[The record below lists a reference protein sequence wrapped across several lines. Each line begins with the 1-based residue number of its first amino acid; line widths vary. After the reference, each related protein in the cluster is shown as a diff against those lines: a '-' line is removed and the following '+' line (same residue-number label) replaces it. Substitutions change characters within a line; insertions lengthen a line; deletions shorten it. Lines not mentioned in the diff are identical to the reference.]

1 MPSVPKGIALFDT
14 LQLLPDQANQRAD
27 IRDITVHRQKLT
39 IKTTFDSTGFTGTAV
54 AADAYWGIYLD
65 ARSEPFRGPAFS
77 AASDARADWMDCWM
91 DNWTMQQAGFE
102 VPFLFLN
109 DGTVSQR
116 DIKTKRKLQS
126 NQLLFIST
134 QIFPHSG
141 TFTGSGAMLYI
152 AQWQYSALIS
162 VS

>member
-1 MPSVPKGIALFDT
+1 MPAVPNGVPLFDT

-39 IKTTFDSTGFTGTAV
+39 IKTTFDSQGFTGSALFV
-54 AADAYWGIYLD
+54 DMYWGIYLD

-77 AASDARADWMDCWM
+77 AASDARADWLDCWM
-91 DNWTMQQAGFE
+91 DNSPISGATDAGF
-102 VPFLFLN
+102 LMLN

-134 QIFPHSG
+134 QIFPHAG
-141 TFTGSGAMLYI
+141 TLTGSGAMIYI